1 MDNKETTRKRIRQAV
16 ALSYHEE
23 RGDTV
28 PKVVAAGKGT
38 IAENIIAKAK
48 EAGVPVHE
56 EPELVESLIQVEL
69 GHPVP
74 PELYEAVARVLA
86 FVLYLDDRF
95 AGERK

>member
-1 MDNKETTRKRIRQAV
+1 MTGRDQPKKAIRQAV

-28 PKVVAAGKGT
+28 PRVVAAGKGL
-38 IAENIIAKAK
+38 IAENIIAKAR

-56 EPELVESLIQVEL
+56 EPELVQSLIQVEL

-86 FVLYLDDRF
+86 FILYLDDRMTKH
-95 AGERK
+95 R

>member
-1 MDNKETTRKRIRQAV
+1 MDGKEPREKQRRQAV
-16 ALSYHEE
+16 ALSYREE

-28 PKVVAAGKGT
+28 PRVVASGQGW

-56 EPELVESLIQVEL
+56 EPELVRSLIQVEL
-69 GHPVP
+69 GRPVP

-86 FVLYLDDRF
+86 FILYLEDRV
-95 AGERK
+95 AKDR